1 MTMKGVSFVL
11 PCLNEERNLRL
22 VIDRINSIRTSALQD
37 RETEIIVSDNG
48 STDRSVEIAIAAGAK
63 VVQCQEKG
71 YGANL
76 KNGIRHAQYPIVIFA
91 DADNT
96 YDLAESPALIQ
107 KLEEATSGLVMG
119 SRFKGTIHQGAMP
132 FLHRYLGTPAL
143 TFLINLFHRRNQVNI
158 TDCNSGFRC
167 FYKKEFDTWGI
178 ASDGMDFA
186 SEMLLKAFKS
196 GATVEEVPITLSR
209 NDKDRIPHLKTW
221 QDGMK
226 HLLRFFVESPDFFF
240 FAGVT
245 LFIVGISILIPSYI
259 VDIIQLGPMRI
270 LGAHTTMIANLVA
283 GTGIQL
289 WCFGAFIALKDYKEK
304 LPVKLTYRWI
314 IEIREDKLFWF
325 VFLYFLS
332 IFTVLGYIFIIW
344 ESHLFKFLN
353 IEDNLLIIIF
363 SITGLSTLVVNILA
377 IHILKRI

>member
-1 MTMKGVSFVL
+1 MDMNGVSFVL
-11 PCLNEERNLRL
+11 PCLNEERNLRS
-22 VIDRINSIRTSALQD
+22 VIERIDDIRRAGLHD

-48 STDRSVEIAIAAGAK
+48 STDRSVEIATDAGAK
-63 VVQCQEKG
+63 VVTCHEKG

-76 KNGIRHAQYPIVIFA
+76 KNGISHAQYPIVVFA
-91 DADNT
+91 DVDNT
-96 YDLAESPALIQ
+96 YDLGESIGLIH
-107 KLEEATSGLVMG
+107 KLEASNSALVLG
-119 SRFKGTIHQGAMP
+119 SRFKGTIHRGAMP
-132 FLHRYLGTPAL
+132 LLHQYLGTPVL
-143 TFLINLFHRRNQVNI
+143 NFLINLFHRRNKVSI

-167 FYKKEFDTWGI
+167 FYKREFDAWGI

-196 GATVEEVPITLSR
+196 GADVEEVPITLSR
-209 NDKDRIPHLKTW
+209 NDKDRVPHLKTW

-240 FAGVT
+240 FVGVT
-245 LFIVGISILIPSYI
+245 LFLLGISILVPSYI
-259 VDIIQLGPMRI
+259 VDIIQFGPWRI
-270 LGAHTTMIANLVA
+270 LGTHTTMIANLVA
-283 GTGIQL
+283 GTGIQI

-304 LPVKLTYRWI
+304 LPVKLTYLWV

-332 IFTVLGYIFIIW
+332 IFIVLGYIFILW
-344 ESHLFKFLN
+344 ESHSFKFLN
-353 IEDNLLIIIF
+353 VEDNLLLIIF

>member
-1 MTMKGVSFVL
+1 MDMNGVSFVL
-11 PCLNEERNLRL
+11 PCLNEERNLRS
-22 VIDRINSIRTSALQD
+22 VIERIDDIRRAGLHD

-48 STDRSVEIAIAAGAK
+48 STDRSVEIATDAGAK
-63 VVQCQEKG
+63 VVTCHEKG

-76 KNGIRHAQYPIVIFA
+76 KNGISHAQYPIVVFA

-96 YDLAESPALIQ
+96 YDLGESIGLIQ
-107 KLEEATSGLVMG
+107 KLEASNSALVLG
-119 SRFKGTIHQGAMP
+119 SRFKGTIHRGAMP
-132 FLHRYLGTPAL
+132 LLHQYLGTPVL
-143 TFLINLFHRRNQVNI
+143 NFLINLFHRRNKVSI

-167 FYKKEFDTWGI
+167 FYKKEFDAWGI

-196 GATVEEVPITLSR
+196 GADVEEVPITLSR
-209 NDKDRIPHLKTW
+209 NDKDRVPHLKTW

-240 FAGVT
+240 FVGVT
-245 LFIVGISILIPSYI
+245 LFLLGISILVPSYI
-259 VDIIQLGPMRI
+259 VDIIQFGPWRI
-270 LGAHTTMIANLVA
+270 LGTHTTMIANLVA
-283 GTGIQL
+283 GTGIQI

-304 LPVKLTYRWI
+304 LPVKLTYLWV

-332 IFTVLGYIFIIW
+332 IFIVLGYIFILW
-344 ESHLFKFLN
+344 ESHSFKFLN
-353 IEDNLLIIIF
+353 VEDNLLLIIF